1 MFLMMCIS
9 DFLKQYEIIC
19 KNLCFLYNFVEILKT
34 RFRTS
39 FILIMFCSF
48 AELTF
53 TRLQE
58 AQKYVEFVICPK
70 KNIVYEVGRLRS

>member
-1 MFLMMCIS
+1 MS
-9 DFLKQYEIIC
+9 
-19 KNLCFLYNFVEILKT
+19 
-34 RFRTS
+34 
-39 FILIMFCSF
+39 CSF

-70 KNIVYEVGRLRS
+70 KYCLRSRSASFMKGTPPGTILT